1 MKTGILGG
9 TFDPIHQGHLALA
22 RAARKQF
29 ALNRILFVPAL
40 IPPHKAAHRDMTPAP
55 YRYRM
60 TELAI
65 VSEEGFEI
73 SDIEF
78 SRPEI
83 SYTVDTLHALKQKF
97 PRDEFFLI
105 LGEDSLA
112 EMSQWKE
119 PHEIRKL
126 AAILVAK
133 RPGAGAFSLADAGV
147 RWIEMPECPISSTA
161 VRREIREGKRLGAAV
176 LPKRVEE
183 YIREMKLY
191 GFPKM
196 PDSA

>member
-22 RAARKQF
+22 RAAKKQY
-29 ALNRILFVPAL
+29 LLDRVLFVPAL
-40 IPPHKAAHRDMTPAP
+40 IPPHKAARRDMTPAP

-60 TELAI
+60 AELAI
-65 VSEEGFEI
+65 LGEQGLEM

-97 PRDEFFLI
+97 PEDRFFII

-112 EMSQWKE
+112 ELPQWKE
-119 PHEIRKL
+119 LEQIKKMAELL
-126 AAILVAK
+126 AAR
-133 RPGAGAFSLADAGV
+133 RPGTKADLPAGA
-147 RWIEMPECPISSTA
+147 RWIEMPECPISASS
-161 VRREIREGKRLGAAV
+161 IREQIRKGEKPGPGI
-176 LPKRVEE
+176 LPERVEQ
-183 YIREMKLY
+183 YIHQMKLY
-191 GFPKM
+191 STQKP
-196 PDSA
+196 